1 MRPFSDMATFMNP
14 TEYLS
19 NFPEKIPV
27 SVNLSTTAGGLIKH
41 NAMAL
46 VTDPPE
52 VELYFKPNAIEDP
65 ESIDREADCLVFVET
80 GEIVTLISEIEEI
93 EGKDFVRI
101 TVRDVIQHAEK
112 REFYRGPADRLALS
126 CRRKGPQGGK
136 PFSAKGINVS
146 CGGILVLV
154 HRELGKKEKLAVEI
168 QLPSPVEKTIET
180 DAAVLRVNQVRKGSF
195 FAALK
200 FTNMD
205 SETCDDI
212 MAFCFAEQ
220 RRMLREQ
227 VPTRDL

>member
-1 MRPFSDMATFMNP
+1 MNP
-14 TEYLS
+14 TDYLS

-27 SVNLSTTAGGLIKH
+27 SVNMTTTAGELIKLS
-41 NAMAL
+41 AMAL
-46 VTDPPE
+46 VTEPPE
-52 VELYFKPNAIEDP
+52 VELYFKPNAIAEP
-65 ESIDREADCLVFVET
+65 ERIDLDADCLVFVET

-93 EGKDFVRI
+93 EGKDLVRI

-112 REFYRGPADRLALS
+112 REFFRGPADRLSLS

-136 PFSAKGINVS
+136 PFSAKGVNIS
-146 CGGILVLV
+146 CGGMLMLA
-154 HRELGKKEKLAVEI
+154 HRQFEKKEKLAVEI

-180 DAAVLRVNQVRKGSF
+180 DAVVIRINQVRKGSYF
-195 FAALK
+195 VAVK

-227 VPTRDL
+227 VLTRDL